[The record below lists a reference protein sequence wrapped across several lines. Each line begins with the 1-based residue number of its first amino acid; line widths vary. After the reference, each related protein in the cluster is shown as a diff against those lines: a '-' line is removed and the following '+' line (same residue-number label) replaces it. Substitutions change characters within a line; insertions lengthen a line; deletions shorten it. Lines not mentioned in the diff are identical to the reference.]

1 MERQVL
7 IPVNLIRLSGKHET
21 LTSSTWN
28 GFDVSPVIATI
39 TVFQMLSFFIYA
51 VAPSPYVMATL
62 SNMCFMAAG
71 IYRAFVTI
79 TRGHS
84 STFLLGQFAGASF
97 VYVFLGSASFA
108 FHNESELNSP
118 AHAFDIFGGW
128 LLVLHAC
135 FVCVA
140 VCVIALVKWSIS
152 AAWRRCAVLTTHIVL
167 SIILVLMI
175 TLFMTFYDF
184 FYERQVALYLT
195 LGPGALI
202 FGSVCRFMLVYKK
215 DLQWRAVRIAVF
227 ELAVGFVVV
236 FAGIL
241 CQGEL
246 LSFSDRKLSY
256 NVEGAAYD
264 LYHAHWHY
272 FLALS
277 TSILYARAAD
287 AAKVVMGSKC
297 VCVCAQS
304 WLDVFALSVLL
315 VYSIT
320 AVFLKELD
328 AETQTSV
335 ITLFIFNVIM
345 VVHALLVVGD
355 WLKKRREMAK

>member
-7 IPVNLIRLSGKHET
+7 IPLNFMRQRET
-21 LTSSTWN
+21 LTSGNWS

-39 TVFQMLSFFIYA
+39 TVFQFLCFFIYA

-62 SNMCFMAAG
+62 SNMCFMSAG

-79 TRGHS
+79 ARGHS
-84 STFLLGQFAGASF
+84 STFLLGQLAGASF
-97 VYVFLGSASFA
+97 IYVFLGSSSFA
-108 FHNESELNSP
+108 FHAESELNSP

-135 FVCVA
+135 FVCVS
-140 VCVIALVKWSIS
+140 VSVIAVAKWSINNE
-152 AAWRRCAVLTTHIVL
+152 WRRCAIMTTHIVL
-167 SIILVLMI
+167 SIILVFMI
-175 TLFMTFYDF
+175 TLFTTFYEF
-184 FYERQVALYLT
+184 FYERQVALYIT
-195 LGPGALI
+195 LGSGALI

-227 ELAVGFVVV
+227 ELGVGFVVV
-236 FAGIL
+236 FSGIL

-246 LSFSDRKLSY
+246 LSFSDRRLSY
-256 NVEGAAYD
+256 NIEGDAYD

-287 AAKVVMGSKC
+287 AARVVMGSEC
-297 VCVCAQS
+297 VCVCTQS

-315 VYSIT
+315 VYSVT
-320 AVFLKELD
+320 AVFLKELKV
-328 AETQTSV
+328 ETQASL
-335 ITLFIFNVIM
+335 ITLFIFNAIM
-345 VVHALLVVGD
+345 VVHAIFVVGD
-355 WLKKRREMAK
+355 WLKKRREVAK